1 MVSTKDLR
9 DFFDEATKRAGDA
22 IGDAKV
28 PNLGRSD
35 PTPGFLYFGLGLVF
49 GALVGLVVAILAT
62 PYRGVEA
69 RQKLSE
75 KVDQVRKAREEA
87 GTNGKTY
94 AAPSTGV
101 PFDTTAAYERG

>member
-1 MVSTKDLR
+1 MISTKDLR

-22 IGDAKV
+22 IGDAKM
-28 PNLGRSD
+28 PNIGRSD

-49 GALVGLVVAILAT
+49 GALAGLAVAMLAT
-62 PYRGVEA
+62 PYNGVQA

-94 AAPSTGV
+94 ASPSTA
-101 PFDTTAAYERG
+101 AAYETTASYERS